1 MASLIDFV
9 GTSCC
14 IVRLE
19 KLCHSKETRQEI
31 PLKELRQL
39 LQLSDPNQLFVF
51 ITKLYLV

>member
-14 IVRLE
+14 IVRLK

-31 PLKELRQL
+31 PLKDMRQL

-51 ITKLYLV
+51 IT